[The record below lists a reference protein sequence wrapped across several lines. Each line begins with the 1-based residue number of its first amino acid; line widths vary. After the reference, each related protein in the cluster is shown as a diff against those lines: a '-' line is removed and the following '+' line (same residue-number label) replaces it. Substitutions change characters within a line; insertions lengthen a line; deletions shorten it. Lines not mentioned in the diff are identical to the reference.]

1 MVLPSSGIPAMRE
14 YNYPPKDPVPCF
26 PPLDNPNKVSYFSN
40 RLSFF
45 STFPPRD
52 LPPTWGLVLYYL
64 NLPPIIYPNS
74 TDKPSTS
81 LNNYLS
87 PLKRASVLRTDVLI
101 YLRKEYL
108 HTEEEIQTE
117 DQRKDIWLLGIM
129 LFFQKPFS

>member
-1 MVLPSSGIPAMRE
+1 MRE
-14 YNYPPKDPVPCF
+14 YSYPPSGHVPCF
-26 PPLDNPNKVSYFSN
+26 SLTKILIRCPISPIDY
-40 RLSFF
+40 LS
-45 STFPPRD
+45 SPHSLLVTSHQS
-52 LPPTWGLVLYYL
+52 WGLVLYYL

-108 HTEEEIQTE
+108 YTKEEIQTE

-129 LFFQKPFS
+129 LFLQKPFS